1 MIRALTAAAAL
12 LCAPAAWATVPQC
25 DLGLSLGFDVSASIT
40 GDAHALT
47 RQGTVFALTHPEVVA
62 AMSRGGVWVQVF
74 EWAEKQ
80 QLLADWT
87 RIGGPEDLTRLAETI
102 VAAPRPRLG
111 TSTFTGNAMA
121 FARVQFDRLPCARH
135 VLDLLADG
143 ESNGGAVPEL
153 AREAFDQDRHQVNV
167 LLVGNRASGVADAEA
182 RVKFGLG
189 AFVLPVGDFEGVAL
203 GMFRKLLRE
212 VSMNLTTRAG

>member
-1 MIRALTAAAAL
+1 MMRLAAL
-12 LCAPAAWATVPQC
+12 AFVCASTAHATVPQC

-40 GDAHALT
+40 GEAHRLT
-47 RQGTVFALTHPEVVA
+47 REGTVFALTHPEVVA
-62 AMSRGGVWVQVF
+62 AMSRGGVYVQVF

-87 RIGGPEDLTRLAETI
+87 KVGGPEDLTRLAETI
-102 VAAPRPRLG
+102 RSAPRPRLG

-143 ESNGGAVPEL
+143 ENNGGALPEV
-153 AREAFDQDRHQVNV
+153 AREAFDIDRHQVNV
-167 LLVGNRASGVADAEA
+167 LLVGTRATGLVDAEE

-189 AFVLPVGDFEGVAL
+189 AFVLPVADFKGVAL
-203 GMFRKLLRE
+203 GMYRKLLRE
-212 VSMNLTTRAG
+212 VSMSLWSVG